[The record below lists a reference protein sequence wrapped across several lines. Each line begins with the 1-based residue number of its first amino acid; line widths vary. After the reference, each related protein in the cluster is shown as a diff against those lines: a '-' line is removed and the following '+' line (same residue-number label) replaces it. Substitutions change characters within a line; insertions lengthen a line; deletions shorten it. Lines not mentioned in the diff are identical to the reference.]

1 MMHVCI
7 HKYLEEHKS
16 NYQGKYRCHSCV
28 QTKQYE
34 HKFHYYIR
42 DIQFREIN
50 VFLTLDYSGSEIK
63 SVFSVDLHEQEEEYI
78 TKDALKQILYINE
91 YHTILKCDD
100 FQEYIDSKNTEI
112 MLEPL
117 DYRNILDY
125 LEYHRGINQETID
138 EFYEIFMPYLE
149 KLMKM
154 KNYRKFIDSV
164 NLLLDKILY
173 EYEWDGTTAKY
184 LDTQYQFHLYYFRR
198 IIRMVFEKLD
208 VFYDQVKEYL
218 LEAIWKLCTSQRFA
232 FAIMTDFGNLVLSH
246 YRVTKAIFKY
256 VDNYLKDNNKDKNIV
271 VAYLKAIFESDH
283 EAFKEASM
291 DVIRFVMNDM
301 LTFAN
306 HDLQL
311 AIGNSIVRS
320 EGYDLLINLFSKD
333 YNTFVFVCFPISTF
347 PKEYHEKIRE
357 ELEKAIRFYA
367 GRMEHDEY
375 RLSSF
380 EQVSNINRLLMENYK
395 EYGKNE

>member
-1 MMHVCI
+1 MARECI

-28 QTKQYE
+28 QTKKFE

-42 DIQFREIN
+42 DTQFREIN
-50 VFLTLDYSGSEIK
+50 VFVTLDYAGPEVK
-63 SVFSVDLHEQEEEYI
+63 TVFSVDLHEQEEEYI
-78 TKDALKQILYINE
+78 TKDALKQIIYFNKYRTILHCHVFQHYIN
-91 YHTILKCDD
+91 
-100 FQEYIDSKNTEI
+100 SKNTEN

-125 LEYHRGINQETID
+125 LEYHRGTNQETID
-138 EFYEIFMPYLE
+138 EFYDFFMPYL
-149 KLMKM
+149 KRLIRNG
-154 KNYRKFIDSV
+154 NYKRFMDSL
-164 NLLLDKILY
+164 NLLLDKIIY

-184 LDTQYQFHLYYFRR
+184 LDTQYQYHLYYFRI
-198 IIRMVFEKLD
+198 IIRMVFDDLD
-208 VFYDQVKEYL
+208 IFYDQVKEPL
-218 LEAIWKLCTSQRFA
+218 LEAIWRLCNSQRFA

-246 YRVTKAIFKY
+246 YRVTKAIFNY
-256 VDNYLKDNNKDKNIV
+256 VDARFQKEGDSNIV
-271 VAYLKAIFESDH
+271 IPYLKAIFESD
-283 EAFKEASM
+283 ADGYRNAAM

-311 AIGNSIVRS
+311 AIGNSIVQNER
-320 EGYDLLINLFSKD
+320 YDLLINLFSKD

-347 PKEYHEKIRE
+347 PPEYREPIRE

-395 EYGKNE
+395 EYGKNG

>member
-1 MMHVCI
+1 MRICI
-7 HKYLEEHKS
+7 NKYLEEHKS

-42 DIQFREIN
+42 DIQFREIS
-50 VFLTLDYSGSEIK
+50 VFLTLDYSDKEIK
-63 SVFSVDLHEQEEEYI
+63 SNFSVELHEQEEEYI
-78 TKDALKQILYINE
+78 IKDALKQILYFNE

-100 FQEYIDSKNTEI
+100 FQEFVDNKSFNL

-125 LEYHRGINQETID
+125 LEYHHGINQETVD
-138 EFYEIFMPYLE
+138 EFYSFFMPYLE
-149 KLMKM
+149 KLSQT
-154 KNYRKFIDSV
+154 KNCRKFIDSV

-184 LDTQYQFHLYYFRR
+184 LDTQYQFHLYYFRQ

-208 VFYDQVKEYL
+208 VFYDQVKDSL
-218 LEAIWKLCTSQRFA
+218 LEAIWRLCNSQRFA

-246 YRVTKAIFKY
+246 YRITKAIFKY
-256 VDNYLKDNNKDKNIV
+256 IDQYLKDNKTDNIV
-271 VAYLKAIFESDH
+271 VAYLKAIFESNHD
-283 EAFKEASM
+283 AYIEASM

-311 AIGNSIVRS
+311 AIGNSIVNS

-347 PKEYHEKIRE
+347 PEIYHEKIRE

-395 EYGKNE
+395 EYGKNGQ

>member
-1 MMHVCI
+1 M
-7 HKYLEEHKS
+7 
-16 NYQGKYRCHSCV
+16 
-28 QTKQYE
+28 
-34 HKFHYYIR
+34 
-42 DIQFREIN
+42 
-50 VFLTLDYSGSEIK
+50 
-63 SVFSVDLHEQEEEYI
+63 
-78 TKDALKQILYINE
+78 
-91 YHTILKCDD
+91 
-100 FQEYIDSKNTEI
+100 
-112 MLEPL
+112 
-117 DYRNILDY
+117 
-125 LEYHRGINQETID
+125 
-138 EFYEIFMPYLE
+138 
-149 KLMKM
+149 
-154 KNYRKFIDSV
+154 DSV

-184 LDTQYQFHLYYFRR
+184 LDTQYQYHLYYFRK

-208 VFYDQVKEYL
+208 VFYDQVKESL
-218 LEAIWKLCTSQRFA
+218 LEAIWRLCNSQRFA

-256 VDNYLKDNNKDKNIV
+256 IDECFQNEGEPNIV
-271 VAYLKAIFESDH
+271 VRYLKAIFESNH
-283 EAFKEASM
+283 EAYREAAM
-291 DVIRFVMNDM
+291 DVIRFVMRDM

-311 AIGNSIVRS
+311 AIGNSMVQN

-347 PKEYHEKIRE
+347 PEEYHEKIRE

-380 EQVSNINRLLMENYK
+380 EQVCNINRLLMENYK